1 MRNGIEKS
9 SNRAVMNYK
18 IKNQL
23 IHKLKSRFSTYG
35 YEQVHTPTFEDYDM
49 YNSIQQ
55 TVNKDEMIKVID
67 RSGKVLV
74 LRPDGTIPMTR
85 LTVTDREINGSEQR
99 LFYVFNVYR
108 HPNGESTEKESTQ
121 AGVELFGNK
130 KPEADAEVIA
140 LAVHTLKEIGFNNF
154 KIEIGHAGFFKELI
168 EQANLSPQDLQQ
180 LQELIQSKNMV
191 EMEPFLTKLDLPSE
205 IQEALYAIPLLYGS
219 PSAVL
224 EETKSII
231 QNERMQHILDNL
243 LAVIEVLEDYDVLD
257 FITLNLGLIN
267 NMDYYTDVIFQG
279 FVENIGKPVLMGGR
293 YDQLGKQFGKD
304 MPAIGFAYE
313 VDDLLE
319 AINQH
324 KLTDVRNEPAPL
336 TLYYVAKQR
345 RKALE
350 AAQSLR
356 EQEYRVITKQLEI
369 GTAEAGILFLE
380 DKNVLIDE
388 TEQTFET
395 TEELIRLVEKGG
407 A

>member
-1 MRNGIEKS
+1 
-9 SNRAVMNYK
+9 
-18 IKNQL
+18 
-23 IHKLKSRFSTYG
+23 
-35 YEQVHTPTFEDYDM
+35 
-49 YNSIQQ
+49 
-55 TVNKDEMIKVID
+55 
-67 RSGKVLV
+67 
-74 LRPDGTIPMTR
+74 
-85 LTVTDREINGSEQR
+85 
-99 LFYVFNVYR
+99 
-108 HPNGESTEKESTQ
+108 
-121 AGVELFGNK
+121 
-130 KPEADAEVIA
+130 
-140 LAVHTLKEIGFNNF
+140 
-154 KIEIGHAGFFKELI
+154 
-168 EQANLSPQDLQQ
+168 
-180 LQELIQSKNMV
+180 MV

-224 EETKSII
+224 EETKAII

>member
-279 FVENIGKPVLMGGR
+279 FVKNIGKPVLMGGR

-395 TEELIRLVEKGG
+395 TEELIRLVEKGE

>member
-369 GTAEAGILFLE
+369 GTAGAGILFLE

>member
-369 GTAEAGILFLE
+369 GTAGAGILFLE

-395 TEELIRLVEKGG
+395 TEELIRLVEKGE